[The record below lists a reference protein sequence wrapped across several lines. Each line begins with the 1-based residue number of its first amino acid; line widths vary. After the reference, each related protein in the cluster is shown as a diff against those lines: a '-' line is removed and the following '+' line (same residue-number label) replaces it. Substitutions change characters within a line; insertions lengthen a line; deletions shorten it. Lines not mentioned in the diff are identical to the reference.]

1 MADKVSGGSLVA
13 KSLRTEDVEY
23 VFTISGGHIN
33 PIYKGLVEEGIKI
46 ITTRHEQAAGNA
58 AEGWAKT
65 TRKPGVCLVTAG
77 PGFSNV
83 LPALISAYYAHSPI
97 IALTG
102 HTALRYLDKHAAQEV
117 NHLPLAVPATKYA
130 KMVHNTY
137 RIPEYIQEAFRY
149 STSEN
154 MGPVLVDLPVDVLTL
169 EIDPDLAE
177 PFYGLKPDQYRS
189 EGKIF
194 PDPDTIKK
202 TAHLLLS
209 ANNPVILAGSGVYW
223 GGASE
228 GLLKLAEYLSIPVA
242 YDDLGKGCIPELH
255 PLAIGAGIQNILLNQ
270 ADLILAL
277 GVTFGE
283 YLGFGT
289 NPSIYAEDCKRI
301 HVDPEAIDVGKNI
314 PLELGIRSSIAPFLD
329 LLLEKVRKINTTQK
343 NHLTWAEEIKND
355 RNQLEAMLSG
365 PIDSNDV
372 PIKPQRLTK
381 DMQQFLDKKTRLFLD
396 GGDTTVWAN
405 LILKSGYP
413 GQIIGSHGPTGH
425 LGAGIPMGIAAK
437 LAEPDKNIM
446 VLSGDGS
453 FLFNGAE
460 IDTAIRYDLPMTII
474 IENDSLWGMIAH
486 NQDLSW
492 GERIGVTLDEKNH
505 VDYVKF
511 AESLGGQGELV
522 TRPDDI
528 LEAIK
533 RANNSGTVY
542 VVDVRV
548 DGTVTNVLNQGAAA
562 KADPSFWQ

>member
-1 MADKVSGGSLVA
+1 LADNLSGGSLVG
-13 KSLRTEDVEY
+13 KCLRTEQVEY
-23 VFTISGGHIN
+23 VFTLSGGHIN
-33 PIYKGLVEEGIKI
+33 PIYKSLVEEGIKI
-46 ITTRHEQAAGNA
+46 ITARHEQAAGNA

-83 LPALISAYYAHSPI
+83 LPALISAYYAHSPV

-117 NHLPLAVPATKYA
+117 DHLPLAIPITKYA
-130 KMVHNTY
+130 KMVHNTF

-149 STSEN
+149 STSEK
-154 MGPVLVDLPVDVLTL
+154 MGPVVVDFPVDILTM
-169 EIDPDLAE
+169 EVDPDTAQ

-189 EGKIF
+189 QGEIF
-194 PDPDTIKK
+194 PDPKVITE
-202 TAHLLLS
+202 TANLLLS

-223 GGASE
+223 GRAAK
-228 GLLKLAEYLSIPVA
+228 GLLNLAEYLSIPVA

-255 PLAIGAGIQNILLNQ
+255 PLAIGAGIQNILINQ

-289 NPSIYAEDCKRI
+289 SESIYSENCKRI
-301 HVDPEAIDVGKNI
+301 HVDPVASDIGKNI
-314 PLELGIRSSIAPFLD
+314 PLELGVKSSIAPFLD
-329 LLLEKVRKINTTQK
+329 LLLKKVKKLNTKKK
-343 NHLTWAEEIKND
+343 NHLEWAQVIKND

-365 PIDSNDV
+365 PIDSNNV

-381 DMQQFLDKKTRLFLD
+381 DIQQFLDKKTRLFLD

-437 LAEPDKNIM
+437 LAEPDRDIM

-460 IDTAIRYDLPMTII
+460 IDTAVRYDIPMTII

-492 GERIGVTLDEKNH
+492 GERIGVTLDDKNH
-505 VDYVKF
+505 IDYVKF

-522 TRPDDI
+522 TRPEDI
-528 LEAIK
+528 LDAIK
-533 RANNSGTVY
+533 RAKSSDAVY

-548 DGTVTNVLNQGAAA
+548 DGSVTNVLNQGAAA